1 MYKLCNISENGL
13 TIYCI
18 SILKAIEMA
27 NHLKEEHSPYLQ
39 QHADNPVDWYPWGE
53 EAFQKARD
61 EHKPVFLS
69 IGYSSCHWCHVMEH
83 ESFQDDKTAKIL
95 NTYFVSIKVDR
106 EERPDIDKHF
116 QSVYQLMNGR
126 PGGWPTSI
134 FLTEDLKPFYSAT
147 YIPDEPKYG
156 MMSFSSLLEV
166 IADKYKN
173 DKKVLVSEADKI
185 LKHLNPKESKIQAT
199 KLDESIMARVLKQ
212 AEQLFDSKE
221 GGFNKA
227 PKFPQAST
235 LELLLDLYRI
245 TDEKEALNMSVQS
258 LSSMARGG
266 LRDLVE
272 GGFCRYSTDNEWLV
286 PHFEKMTY
294 DNALLASVYLQ
305 AYHVT
310 HNTFYKDVAFETLDF
325 MLEKMKENELFY
337 SASDADTEGV
347 EGKYFVYTYEKAL
360 KSFSKA
366 GIPPKAQTKLA
377 ETLHITPQGN
387 FEGKNIVRVD
397 DPAHLDIPYYQE
409 ALAALRKQRK
419 EKRVYPFIDTKVIVS
434 WNAMMVTS
442 LFQAGRVEKK
452 YLKQAKKSL
461 DRLLD
466 TMYLNAQLFHSVLIG
481 KKPKIHAFLEDY
493 AYLGEALIEAYESTL
508 DETYLIIA
516 TKLAN
521 NAIEKY
527 YQHGKWKFSRGE
539 FETDADIYDSS
550 YPSSVATMVSL
561 LHSLS
566 SLVDTV
572 YKKFV
577 FKTLEIHSYDVMR
590 QPVSTPKMTR
600 MVIRYLKDDII
611 IKARQDLLIPH
622 IAQRDTITY
631 PYTFFKNDTN
641 DGFMLCNSN
650 SCFGHEKDFKGIVER
665 VEKRRHD

>member
-1 MYKLCNISENGL
+1 
-13 TIYCI
+13 
-18 SILKAIEMA
+18 MA
-27 NHLKEEHSPYLQ
+27 NHLKNEHSPYLQ

-53 EAFQKARD
+53 EAFKKAED
-61 EHKPVFLS
+61 EHKPIFLS

-83 ESFQDDKTAKIL
+83 ESFQDEKTASIL
-95 NTYFVSIKVDR
+95 NKYFIAIKVDR

-116 QSVYQLMNGR
+116 QNVYQLMNGR

-134 FLTEDLKPFYSAT
+134 FLTETLKPFYSAT

-166 IADKYKN
+166 IVDKYRNEKEILIN
-173 DKKVLVSEADKI
+173 EADRI
-185 LKHLNPKESKIQAT
+185 LRHLNPKEDKIQAT

-212 AEQLFDSKE
+212 TGELFDNKE

-235 LELLLDLYRI
+235 IELLLYLYRI
-245 TDEKEALNMSVQS
+245 TAEEEALKMATFS

-266 LRDLVE
+266 LRDLVD
-272 GGFCRYSTDNEWLV
+272 GGFCRYATDNEWLI

-294 DNALLASVYLQ
+294 DNALLASVYLK
-305 AYHVT
+305 AYHT
-310 HNTFYKDVAFETLDF
+310 TSNSFYKDIAFETLDF
-325 MLEKMKENELFY
+325 MLKKMSEDALFY
-337 SASDADTEGV
+337 SASDADTEGQ

-366 GIPPKAQTKLA
+366 GIPPKAQAKLA
-377 ETLHITPQGN
+377 EALHITPEGN
-387 FEGKNIVRVD
+387 FEGKNIIRVN
-397 DPAHLDIPYYQE
+397 DPEKTDIPYYDE
-409 ALAALRKQRK
+409 ALKALKKRRE
-419 EKRVYPFIDTKVIVS
+419 EKRTYPFIDTKVIVS
-434 WNAMMVTS
+434 WNAMMITT

-452 YLKQAKKSL
+452 YHKQAKRSL
-461 DRLLD
+461 EKLLE
-466 TMYLNAQLFHSVLIG
+466 TMYIHSQLFHTTLIG
-481 KKPKIHAFLEDY
+481 KKPKIQAFLEDY

-508 DETYLIIA
+508 DESYLILA

-550 YPSSVATMVSL
+550 YPSSVATMISV

-577 FKTLEIHSYDVMR
+577 FRTLEIYSYDLMR
-590 QPVSTPKMTR
+590 QPISTPKMSQ

-611 IKARQDLLIPH
+611 IKAREERLEPYIPD
-622 IAQRDTITY
+622 RDKIIY
-631 PYTFFKNDTN
+631 PFTFFKNDTN

-650 SCFGHEKDFKGIVER
+650 SCFGHEKEFESLTEFL
-665 VEKRRHD
+665 EKRPM